1 MNKIFL
7 RDREDRLLK
16 ERYPWVFDNQIKSSP
31 VTAKAGDIVNVVN
44 SRGKFLGK
52 GFFNPASS
60 IAVRI
65 LTFEDIYIDENFFCE
80 RIAQSIKSRERFIKN
95 SDAFRLIYSEAD
107 GLPTLIADKYGE
119 FIVIQTLGIGT
130 DLRKSMFANI
140 LKDFLKPKGIYER
153 NDATIRKL
161 EGLPLTKGILFG
173 KVPDFIT
180 ITENGIKFYVDIKN
194 GQKTGFYL
202 DQRDNRDMV
211 KDFSGNAKVLDCFCY
226 TGGFS
231 IYALRYGALYVTGI
245 DISEE
250 SVRLAKKNAS
260 LNNIADERFSFSA
273 GNAFDELKRFDK
285 RNEKFD
291 LVILDPPSF
300 TRKKETLEAALRGY
314 KEINL
319 RAMKI
324 LKQGGILIS
333 CVCSYHVGLELFKDM
348 LTRAA
353 SDTKRLVK
361 ILDIRNHP
369 KDHPVLL
376 QLKESY
382 YLKCLAL
389 EVI

>member
-1 MNKIFL
+1 MNKIIL
-7 RDREDRLLK
+7 KDDEDRLLK
-16 ERYPWVFDNQIKSSP
+16 ERYPWIFDNQIKSLP
-31 VTAKAGDIVNVVN
+31 IRAKPGDIVTVVN
-44 SRGKFLGK
+44 SKGKFLGK
-52 GFFNPASS
+52 GFFSPASL
-60 IAVRI
+60 ITVRL
-65 LTFEDIYIDENFFCE
+65 LTFKDIDVDDNFFYE
-80 RIAQSIKSRERFIKN
+80 RIIRSIKSRERFIKN

-130 DLRKSMFANI
+130 DIRKSLFVDI
-140 LKDFLKPKGIYER
+140 LTTLLKPKGIYER
-153 NDATIRKL
+153 NDVPIRKL
-161 EGLPLTKGILFG
+161 ENLPLNKGLLCG
-173 KVPDFIT
+173 KVSDFVT

-211 KDFSGNAKVLDCFCY
+211 KDFSKNTKVLDCFCY

-245 DISEE
+245 DISEG
-250 SVRLAKKNAS
+250 SVGLAKKNAA
-260 LNNIADERFSFSA
+260 LNNITGERFSFQV

-285 RNEKFD
+285 RNERFD

-300 TRKKETLEAALRGY
+300 TRKKETIEAALRGY

-324 LKQGGILIS
+324 LNPGGILVT
-333 CVCSYHVGLELFKDM
+333 CVCSYHVGLESFKDI
-348 LTRAA
+348 LIQAA

-361 ILDIRNHP
+361 ILDIKTHP

-376 QLKESY
+376 QLKESH
-382 YLKCLAL
+382 YLKCFAL